1 MFEQTFKNIDD
12 ILHKDAG
19 CGSELDYVEQTSWIL
34 FLKYLDDLDKDR
46 ATAAELTGKTYL
58 PIIDRKYEWTVWA
71 MPKTGDG
78 KPDHHNALTG
88 DDLSDFVNNKLFPYW
103 NKTNIIN
110 EPPGEWG
117 GPWTEKKLEAF
128 SKYVWSYLTIMK
140 KFSYWKTIYFDG
152 FAGSGAREMNQNTDL
167 MQQLK
172 ISEEEVKTYKGAAER
187 VLGLQELGFD
197 YYYFIDKKEESL
209 KKLQAKLD
217 KQFKEKTIVYRS
229 GDANHQL
236 ADLAKALKTKDYAAL
251 IFLDP
256 FGMQI
261 DWDSIAELK
270 GTRSDV
276 WILVPTG
283 VIVNRLLDR
292 AGKLEFSDKLQSFFG
307 LPIEEIRTYFYKE
320 KKVQT
325 LFGEE
330 EIITKVSRPI
340 EKIARL
346 YAERMKTI
354 WKHVTDEPL
363 VLKNRNGV
371 PIFHFVFASNN
382 QNAKKIAKQIIQNI

>member
-1 MFEQTFKNIDD
+1 MTWNTNNI
-12 ILHKDAG
+12 
-19 CGSELDYVEQTSWIL
+19 V
-34 FLKYLDDLDKDR
+34 
-46 ATAAELTGKTYL
+46 
-58 PIIDRKYEWTVWA
+58 
-71 MPKTGDG
+71 
-78 KPDHHNALTG
+78 
-88 DDLSDFVNNKLFPYW
+88 
-103 NKTNIIN
+103 N
-110 EPPGEWG
+110 EPTVEWG

-140 KFSYWKTIYFDG
+140 KYPYWKTIYFDG
-152 FAGSGAREMNQNTDL
+152 FAGSGTREKQKNPEL

-172 ISEEEVKTYKGAAER
+172 ITVEEEKTYKGAAER
-187 VLGLQELGFD
+187 VLGLKDLSFD
-197 YYYFIDKKEESL
+197 FYYFIDKNELSL
-209 KKLQAKLD
+209 EKLKDKLD
-217 KQFKEKTIVYRS
+217 EKHKDKTIVYRS
-229 GDANHQL
+229 GDANQQL
-236 ADLAKALKTKDYAAL
+236 SELSSALKTKDFAAL
-251 IFLDP
+251 VFLDP

-261 DWDSIAELK
+261 DWNSIAELK
-270 GTRSDV
+270 DTRSDV

-307 LPIEEIRTYFYKE
+307 LTIEEIKNHFYME

-330 EIITKVSRPI
+330 EIITKVSQPI

-354 WKHVTDEPL
+354 WKHVTEEPL
-363 VLKNRNGV
+363 VLRNRNGT

-382 QNAKKIAKQIIQNI
+382 QNAKMIAKQIIQNL

>member
-1 MFEQTFKNIDD
+1 MSWNEKNI
-12 ILHKDAG
+12 L
-19 CGSELDYVEQTSWIL
+19 
-34 FLKYLDDLDKDR
+34 
-46 ATAAELTGKTYL
+46 
-58 PIIDRKYEWTVWA
+58 
-71 MPKTGDG
+71 
-78 KPDHHNALTG
+78 
-88 DDLSDFVNNKLFPYW
+88 
-103 NKTNIIN
+103 N

-140 KFSYWKTIYFDG
+140 KFPFWKTIYFDG
-152 FAGSGAREMNQNTDL
+152 FAGSGTREKKENADL

-172 ISEEEVKTYKGAAER
+172 ITGEEERTYKGAAER

-197 YYYFIDKKEESL
+197 FYYFIDKNDTSL
-209 KKLQAKLD
+209 NKLKAKLKD
-217 KQFKEKTIVYRS
+217 KFQDKTIVYRS
-229 GDANHQL
+229 GDANHQITE
-236 ADLAKALKTKDYAAL
+236 LAKALKTKNYAAL
-251 IFLDP
+251 VFLDP

-261 DWDSIAELK
+261 DWNSIAELK
-270 GTRSDV
+270 DTRSDV

-307 LPIEEIRTYFYKE
+307 LPIEEIKAHFYEE
-320 KKVQT
+320 KKMHT

-330 EIITKVSRPI
+330 EIITKVSQPI
-340 EKIARL
+340 GKIARL

-363 VLKNRNGV
+363 VLKNRNGS

-382 QNAKKIAKQIIQNI
+382 QNAKKIAKQIIEKI

>member
-1 MFEQTFKNIDD
+1 MTWN
-12 ILHKDAG
+12 
-19 CGSELDYVEQTSWIL
+19 
-34 FLKYLDDLDKDR
+34 
-46 ATAAELTGKTYL
+46 
-58 PIIDRKYEWTVWA
+58 
-71 MPKTGDG
+71 
-78 KPDHHNALTG
+78 NNN
-88 DDLSDFVNNKLFPYW
+88 FV
-103 NKTNIIN
+103 N

-140 KFSYWKTIYFDG
+140 KFPYWKTIYFDG
-152 FAGSGAREMNQNTDL
+152 FAGSGTREKQVNADL

-172 ISEEEVKTYKGAAER
+172 ITEEEERTYKGAAER

-197 YYYFIDKKEESL
+197 FYYFIDKKDSSL
-209 KKLQAKLD
+209 NKLKTKLD
-217 KQFKEKTIVYRS
+217 EKFKDKTIVYRS
-229 GDANHQL
+229 GDANHQITE
-236 ADLAKALKTKDYAAL
+236 LAKALRTKDYAAL
-251 IFLDP
+251 VFLDP

-261 DWDSIAELK
+261 DWNSIAELK
-270 GTRSDV
+270 DTRSDV

-307 LPIEEIRTYFYKE
+307 LPIEEIKAHFYVE

-330 EIITKVSRPI
+330 EIITKVSQPI

-363 VLKNRNGV
+363 VLKNRKGS

>member
-1 MFEQTFKNIDD
+1 MSWNTND
-12 ILHKDAG
+12 IA
-19 CGSELDYVEQTSWIL
+19 
-34 FLKYLDDLDKDR
+34 
-46 ATAAELTGKTYL
+46 
-58 PIIDRKYEWTVWA
+58 
-71 MPKTGDG
+71 
-78 KPDHHNALTG
+78 
-88 DDLSDFVNNKLFPYW
+88 
-103 NKTNIIN
+103 N
-110 EPPGEWG
+110 EPSEEWG

-140 KFSYWKTIYFDG
+140 RFPYWKTIYFDG
-152 FAGSGAREMNQNTDL
+152 FAGSGTREKRANNDL

-172 ISEEEVKTYKGAAER
+172 ITEEEEKTYKGAAER

-197 YYYFIDKKEESL
+197 FYYFIDKKEESINKL
-209 KKLQAKLD
+209 KVKLD
-217 KQFKEKTIVYRS
+217 EKFHDKTIVYRS

-236 ADLAKALKTKDYAAL
+236 IELAKALKTKDYAAL
-251 IFLDP
+251 VFLDP

-261 DWDSIAELK
+261 DWSSIAKLK
-270 GTRSDV
+270 DTRSDI

-307 LPIEEIRTYFYKE
+307 LPIEEIKSHFYQE
-320 KKVQT
+320 TIVQT
-325 LFGEE
+325 LFGEA
-330 EIITKVSRPI
+330 EIITKVSQPI

-354 WKHVTDEPL
+354 WKHVLDEPL
-363 VLKNRNGV
+363 ILKNRNGS

>member
-1 MFEQTFKNIDD
+1 MSWNEKNI
-12 ILHKDAG
+12 L
-19 CGSELDYVEQTSWIL
+19 
-34 FLKYLDDLDKDR
+34 
-46 ATAAELTGKTYL
+46 
-58 PIIDRKYEWTVWA
+58 
-71 MPKTGDG
+71 
-78 KPDHHNALTG
+78 
-88 DDLSDFVNNKLFPYW
+88 
-103 NKTNIIN
+103 N

-117 GPWTEKKLEAF
+117 GPWTEKKLDAF

-140 KFSYWKTIYFDG
+140 KFPYWKTIYFDG
-152 FAGSGAREMNQNTDL
+152 FAGSGTREKQVNADL

-172 ISEEEVKTYKGAAER
+172 ITEEEERTYKGAAER

-197 YYYFIDKKEESL
+197 FYYFIDKKDTSL
-209 KKLQAKLD
+209 NKLKAKLD
-217 KQFKEKTIVYRS
+217 EQFKDKPIVYRS
-229 GDANHQL
+229 GDANHQITE
-236 ADLAKALKTKDYAAL
+236 LAKALRTKDYAAL
-251 IFLDP
+251 VFLDP

-261 DWDSIAELK
+261 DWNSIAELRD
-270 GTRSDV
+270 TRSDV

-307 LPIEEIRTYFYKE
+307 LPIEEIKAHFYEE

-330 EIITKVSRPI
+330 EIITKVSQPI

-363 VLKNRNGV
+363 VLKNRNGS
-371 PIFHFVFASNN
+371 PLFHFVFASNN

>member
-1 MFEQTFKNIDD
+1 MSWNVKN
-12 ILHKDAG
+12 L
-19 CGSELDYVEQTSWIL
+19 
-34 FLKYLDDLDKDR
+34 
-46 ATAAELTGKTYL
+46 
-58 PIIDRKYEWTVWA
+58 
-71 MPKTGDG
+71 M
-78 KPDHHNALTG
+78 
-88 DDLSDFVNNKLFPYW
+88 
-103 NKTNIIN
+103 N

-140 KFSYWKTIYFDG
+140 KFPYWKTIYFDG
-152 FAGSGAREMNQNTDL
+152 FAGSGTREKQVNADL

-172 ISEEEVKTYKGAAER
+172 ITEEEERTYKGAAER

-197 YYYFIDKKEESL
+197 FYYFIDKKDSSL
-209 KKLQAKLD
+209 NKLKTKLD
-217 KQFKEKTIVYRS
+217 EKFKDKTIVYRS
-229 GDANHQL
+229 GDANHQITE
-236 ADLAKALKTKDYAAL
+236 LAKALRTKDYAAL
-251 IFLDP
+251 VFLDP

-261 DWDSIAELK
+261 DWNSIAKLK
-270 GTRSDV
+270 DTRSDV

-307 LPIEEIRTYFYKE
+307 LPIEEIKAHFYVE

-330 EIITKVSRPI
+330 EIITKVSQPI
-340 EKIARL
+340 EEIARL

-363 VLKNRNGV
+363 VLKNRNGS